1 MSAQTPSPLS
11 YSAWGWR
18 GDTRRDRTCE
28 WRSFRPG
35 LFVDSM
41 TDTAK
46 VRGFLD
52 VARALNLTL
61 IVCKGRRD
69 GSNDNRQAPDPHPKT
84 CG

>member
-1 MSAQTPSPLS
+1 
-11 YSAWGWR
+11 
-18 GDTRRDRTCE
+18 
-28 WRSFRPG
+28 
-35 LFVDSM
+35 M